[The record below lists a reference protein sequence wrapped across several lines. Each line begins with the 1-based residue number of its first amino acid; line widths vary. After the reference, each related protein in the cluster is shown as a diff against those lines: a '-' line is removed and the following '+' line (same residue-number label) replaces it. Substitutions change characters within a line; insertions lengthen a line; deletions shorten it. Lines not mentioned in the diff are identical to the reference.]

1 MNNSLLILNRHYLLV
16 TILLFFIEVA
26 IALYI
31 KDSFIRPYFGDFLV
45 VILLYCF
52 LKSFLNLK
60 ILTSAIIVFTFSV
73 IIEFLQYLNIIE
85 TLGLQNSSLAKTVI
99 GTSFSWLDI
108 LTYFL
113 GITFVL
119 FFEKQILKKKIT

>member
-1 MNNSLLILNRHYLLV
+1 MNNSILILNRHYLLI

-31 KDSFIRPYFGDFLV
+31 KDSFIRPYFGDLLV

-60 ILTSAIIVFTFSV
+60 ILTSAIIVLTFSV

-85 TLGLQNSSLAKTVI
+85 ILGLQNSSLAKTII

-113 GITFVL
+113 GIAFVL

>member
-85 TLGLQNSSLAKTVI
+85 TLGLQNSSLAKTII